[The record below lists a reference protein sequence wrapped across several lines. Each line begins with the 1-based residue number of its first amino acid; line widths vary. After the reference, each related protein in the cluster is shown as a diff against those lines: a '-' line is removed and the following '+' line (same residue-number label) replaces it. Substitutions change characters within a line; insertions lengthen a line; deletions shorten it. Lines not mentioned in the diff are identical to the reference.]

1 MSGSFQKTPNSW
13 NLRHTFSS
21 PPCSLE
27 KKEDRIHEVYK
38 IFIWHFA
45 SGEHCGGQW
54 CVSDFTVTVT
64 HRESCAQINCVVMY
78 CVNTVMHI
86 NLLWLILNRFTEM
99 RCLIVCKVSLRC
111 LYPAVSAEVMTVFTA
126 QRRPVQFCLSCWA
139 STGPA
144 RITCRKT
151 LHRHTDMYSFIL
163 GYLLH
168 RFHRCDGQ
176 MHVFPFYIHLYNR
189 QLTITY

>member
-1 MSGSFQKTPNSW
+1 MFLDVMDPGGCQAASRRPAGCSNSW

-64 HRESCAQINCVVMY
+64 HRESCAQIKCVVMY
-78 CVNTVMHI
+78 CVNT
-86 NLLWLILNRFTEM
+86 
-99 RCLIVCKVSLRC
+99 
-111 LYPAVSAEVMTVFTA
+111 Y
-126 QRRPVQFCLSCWA
+126 
-139 STGPA
+139 
-144 RITCRKT
+144 
-151 LHRHTDMYSFIL
+151 
-163 GYLLH
+163 
-168 RFHRCDGQ
+168 
-176 MHVFPFYIHLYNR
+176 
-189 QLTITY
+189 